1 MPGTLGINAY
11 CGQDCVLN
19 FCRAELS
26 TRTSFADAESF
37 VYHMEFDLLNP
48 GPIIYTDFN
57 AILTTDGIES
67 ILIAG
72 TASFNGRGY
81 KNGAGS
87 LAVFDSLRG
96 FLQLSKKEI
105 IVVDWGNS
113 CLRMIERP
121 MNMVSDITKP
131 CTAWNGQ
138 VGPFLWPNS
147 VVKDKRNLQKL
158 FVTERRAIRR
168 LTLNSW
174 EVSTFFESA
183 QIEKFKHL
191 VQDGQG
197 GYLCDSRN
205 SCVQR

>member
-1 MPGTLGINAY
+1 M
-11 CGQDCVLN
+11 
-19 FCRAELS
+19 
-26 TRTSFADAESF
+26 
-37 VYHMEFDLLNP
+37 LNP
-48 GPIIYTDFN
+48 GSIIYTDFN

-72 TASFNGRGY
+72 NASFKGRGY

-105 IVVDWGNS
+105 IVVELGNS

-131 CTAWNGQ
+131 CPAWNGQ

-168 LTLNSW
+168 LTLNS
-174 EVSTFFESA
+174 
-183 QIEKFKHL
+183 
-191 VQDGQG
+191 
-197 GYLCDSRN
+197 
-205 SCVQR
+205 